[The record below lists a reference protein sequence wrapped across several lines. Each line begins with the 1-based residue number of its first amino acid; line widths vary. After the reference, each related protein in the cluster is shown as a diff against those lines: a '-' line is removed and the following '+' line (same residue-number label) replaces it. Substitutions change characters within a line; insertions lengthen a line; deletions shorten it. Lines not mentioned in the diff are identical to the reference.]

1 MKTFLL
7 CICLALLLCLGGCAT
22 GAGPSRSEPASYS
35 PWENPLGVTD
45 PALDSWYNMP
55 YYNPYLQ

>member
-7 CICLALLLCLGGCAT
+7 GMLLALLFFLGGCAT
-22 GAGPSRSEPASYS
+22 AAGPSRSEPTAYS

-45 PALDSWYNMP
+45 PALKDWYTMP